1 MTDLEEIYYGIIT
14 GGKNDPEKD
23 LFSKLNDLEESDL
36 FSHRLVTKKADK
48 INKINKIDKTKKI
61 NMIKYEDPSMADEDE
76 NVNFFKQAVDT
87 EFFNDLSSNRSSPNI
102 FKSSESSNQSSPDIF
117 KSESSN
123 QSSPGIFK
131 SESVADDS
139 LDEEKDKKS
148 TDDDDDISFDEV
160 EKDNKLTYD
169 QMII

>member
-1 MTDLEEIYYGIIT
+1 MTDLDEIYYGIIT
-14 GGKNDPEKD
+14 GGKNDPED
-23 LFSKLNDLEESDL
+23 LFSKINALEESDL
-36 FSHRLVTKKADK
+36 FSHRLVTKKAD
-48 INKINKIDKTKKI
+48 KINKIDKTKKI
-61 NMIKYEDPSMADEDE
+61 NMIKYEDPSMADDDE

-87 EFFNDLSSNRSSPNI
+87 EFFNDLSSNRSSPSI

-123 QSSPGIFK
+123 QSSPDIFK
-131 SESVADDS
+131 SESVASSDS
-139 LDEEKDKKS
+139 SDEEKDKKS

>member
-1 MTDLEEIYYGIIT
+1 
-14 GGKNDPEKD
+14 
-23 LFSKLNDLEESDL
+23 
-36 FSHRLVTKKADK
+36 
-48 INKINKIDKTKKI
+48 
-61 NMIKYEDPSMADEDE
+61 MIKYEDPSMADEDE

-87 EFFNDLSSNRSSPNI
+87 EFFNDLSSNRSSPSI

-123 QSSPGIFK
+123 QSSPDIFK
-131 SESVADDS
+131 SESVASSDS
-139 LDEEKDKKS
+139 SDEEKDKKS

>member
-1 MTDLEEIYYGIIT
+1 MTDLEKIYYGIIT
-14 GGKNDPEKD
+14 GGKNDPEE
-23 LFSKLNDLEESDL
+23 LFSKINNLEELDL